1 MSLDIPDEARKSGW
15 DALER
20 AFARK
25 LDLPQVYASALEAAL
40 PLVVAAELDRLADDY
55 RARWQPDLD
64 RCNID
69 PGQCKF
75 CNSIRSRIEEFTLF
89 VGARARELRGGTH
102 D

>member
-1 MSLDIPDEARKSGW
+1 MSLDISDEARVA
-15 DALER
+15 ALL
-20 AFARK
+20 AYGTTP
-25 LDLPQVYASALEAAL
+25 DTSYAVSVRRALEAAM
-40 PLVVAAELDRLADDY
+40 PLVVAAAFDRLADDY